1 MAWAQV
7 SDKAQDIWVPQ
18 TRPAPAC
25 RLQLG
30 EYVVPAPKTPTLTE
44 PILDTEQKSGVSQSF
59 TFPTGVALQLNV
71 EFDES
76 PTPITVEV
84 ENSSNLSG
92 VEVVTDPDIR
102 INLTVDAHASDVST
116 LVLRVTDANGVSGIV
131 NVTINH
137 RQDFADLYTDNSFT
151 TEGTPVNTLVETDVL
166 SPAPVAPLTV
176 SIYNPGDSTWGL
188 RAARVVNP
196 FSAAILV
203 STQRPAAYTSKTGWV
218 QYRDANGAYGYI
230 EVFVERYI

>member
-1 MAWAQV
+1 MTWSAV
-7 SDKAQDIWVPQ
+7 DDDVQDIWVP
-18 TRPAPAC
+18 TNRPAPVC

-30 EYVVPAPKTPTLTE
+30 EYTVPAPKDASLPE
-44 PILDTEQKSGVSQSF
+44 PIQDTEQKSGVSQSF
-59 TFPTGVALQLNV
+59 TFPTGVALQLDA

-92 VEVVTDPDIR
+92 VEVITDPDVR

-137 RQDFADLYTDNSFT
+137 RQDFADLYTDNAFST
-151 TEGTPVNTLVETDVL
+151 QGGPVNTLVETDVL
-166 SPAPVAPLTV
+166 SPAPVAPLAV
-176 SIYNPGDSTWGL
+176 SLYNPGDQSWGL
-188 RAARVVNP
+188 RLARVPTP
-196 FSAAILV
+196 FTTAILV
-203 STQRPAAYTSKTGWV
+203 TTQRPAAYTSKTGWV